1 MLTRA
6 FRELVH
12 NEPEDEP
19 EGEYTP
25 KRTTL
30 LPVKSPIER
39 HDRTALAE
47 LKKIIR
53 SLTYGEMMEACG
65 AMTDQPDY
73 KATSNRDELAAML
86 HKYARKAA
94 LSELRKIIP
103 SLTYGEMMEACGA
116 MTDQPD
122 YKAPSNRDELAAMLH
137 KYACEGRLS

>member
-1 MLTRA
+1 MVANSRLGFLRDAHQAEFSRSEEGRQNELLTRA
-6 FRELVH
+6 VRELVH

-25 KRTTL
+25 KRTTF
-30 LPVKSPIER
+30 LPVKSPVER

-65 AMTDQPDY
+65 AMTD
-73 KATSNRDELAAML
+73 E
-86 HKYARKAA
+86 
-94 LSELRKIIP
+94 
-103 SLTYGEMMEACGA
+103 
-116 MTDQPD
+116 PD

>member
-1 MLTRA
+1 MVANSRLEFLRDAHQADFSRSEEGRKNGLLTRA
-6 FRELVH
+6 DRERVL

-19 EGEYTP
+19 EGEYAT
-25 KRTTL
+25 KRTTY
-30 LPVKSPIER
+30 LPVRSPVER

-65 AMTDQPDY
+65 AMTD
-73 KATSNRDELAAML
+73 E
-86 HKYARKAA
+86 
-94 LSELRKIIP
+94 
-103 SLTYGEMMEACGA
+103 
-116 MTDQPD
+116 PD

>member
-1 MLTRA
+1 MVANSKLGFLRDAHQVEFSRSEEGRQNEMLTRA

-65 AMTDQPDY
+65 AMTD
-73 KATSNRDELAAML
+73 E
-86 HKYARKAA
+86 
-94 LSELRKIIP
+94 
-103 SLTYGEMMEACGA
+103 
-116 MTDQPD
+116 PD

-137 KYACEGRLS
+137 KYAREGRLS